1 MADLAALLGGLGDRV
16 RQRFES
22 ERRVLAF
29 DELVALVGKAPYRT
43 TRDAAR
49 YLRGCIEHFG
59 RYEVPRPWGTATR
72 YRVFDGDFGPEP
84 DGAAREQLIGQEE
97 VQEAFH
103 RALQGFCREGRV
115 NRLVLLHGPNGSAK
129 STFAAC
135 LGRALEAYSHTD
147 EGALYRFSWVFPA
160 GRDGKG
166 IGFIGS
172 DNPRVE
178 SYAHLPE
185 ERIQVKITSEVREH
199 PLLVIPRN
207 ERRPMLER
215 LFAEAGEREPVPEHL
230 LWGELSAKNKAI
242 FEALLSAYRGDL
254 MRVLSHVQVERWYVS
269 RRYRKGFVTIG
280 PQMAVDA
287 NERQITADRSLA
299 NLPASLSALTLYE
312 PFGELVDGAGGV
324 VEYSDL
330 LKRPLDAWKYLLL
343 ATETSEVPL
352 TTSTLTLNSL
362 LLASSNEL
370 HLAAF
375 REHPDYASFRGR
387 SIHVRMPYLTD
398 YRREQ
403 AIYDT
408 QIVPH
413 ARVHF
418 APHTTFVA
426 SYFAV
431 LSRLR
436 PPRRDHYADSALGRL
451 AAQLTP
457 EEKAELLS
465 SGDIPTRFPEDEAKV
480 LRAGLREI
488 AEEHTRRTPYEGQTG
503 ASPREIR
510 AVLLDATADAERGA
524 VTPLAVL
531 DGLALLCQRDDLE
544 FAKQKVDSGYFD
556 HRGFVESARKA
567 WLDRVDD
574 ELRVA
579 SGLVAA
585 GRTEELLERYV
596 THVAHAVKGERVL
609 NPVTGKQEEPDADL
623 MERVEGQLGVRNAA
637 DFRRDVMG
645 RIASYAIDHP
655 GARIEHAR
663 VFSDLLL
670 ALEGAW
676 FRQHKKQVEQILR
689 DALALLDGA
698 EVSPPERKNLAR
710 ATLERLRADLG
721 YVDASAK
728 VALFALLEA
737 RYTGG

>member
-1 MADLAALLGGLGDRV
+1 MTELPALLSDLGDRV
-16 RQRFES
+16 RQRFEA

-29 DELVALVGKAPYRT
+29 DQFLELVGRAPHRS

-49 YLRGCIEHFG
+49 YLMGCIDHFG
-59 RYEVPRPWGTATR
+59 RYEVQRPWGTATR
-72 YRVFDGDFGPEP
+72 YRVFDGELGHDLDKQG
-84 DGAAREQLIGQEE
+84 REQLIGQEE

-103 RALQGFCREGRV
+103 RALQAFGREGRV

-147 EGALYRFSWVFPA
+147 DGAIYRFSWVFPT

-166 IGFIGS
+166 IGFGGLE
-172 DNPRVE
+172 NPRVE

-185 ERIQVKITSEVREH
+185 DRIQVKIASEVREH
-199 PLLVIPRN
+199 PLLVLPRE
-207 ERRPMLER
+207 ERRPLLER
-215 LFAEAGEREPVPEHL
+215 LFTEAGEKEPVSEHL
-230 LWGELSAKNKAI
+230 LTGELSAKNKAI
-242 FEALLSAYRGDL
+242 FEALLNAYRGDL
-254 MRVLSHVQVERWYVS
+254 PRVLAHVQVERWYIS

-287 NERQITADRSLA
+287 SERQVTADRSLA
-299 NLPASLSALTLYE
+299 NLPASLSALTLFE
-312 PFGELVDGAGGV
+312 PFGELVDGAGGM

-352 TTSTLTLNSL
+352 QTSTLSLNTV

-387 SIHVRMPYLTD
+387 TILVRMPYLTD

-408 QIVPH
+408 QIVPQ
-413 ARVHF
+413 ARVHV

-426 SYFAV
+426 AYFAV

-436 PPRRDHYADSALGRL
+436 PPRRDHYTDSTLGRL
-451 AAQLTP
+451 AVQLTP

-465 SGDIPTRFPEDEAKV
+465 SGAIPTRFPEDEAKV
-480 LRAGLREI
+480 LRTGLREI
-488 AEEHTRRTPYEGQTG
+488 AFEHMRRTPYEGQTG

-510 AVLLDATADAERGA
+510 AVLLDAAADAERGA

-531 DGLALLCQRDDLE
+531 DGLALLCQRDDFE

-556 HRGFVESARKA
+556 HRGFVDVAKKA

-585 GRTEELLERYV
+585 GRTEDLLERYV
-596 THVAHAVKGERVL
+596 THVSQAVKGERVL
-609 NPVTGKQEEPDADL
+609 NTVTGRHDEPDADL
-623 MERVEGQLGVRNAA
+623 MARVEAQLGVRNAV
-637 DFRRDVMG
+637 DFRRDIMG

-655 GARIEHAR
+655 GDRIEHAR
-663 VFSDLLL
+663 VFADLLRE
-670 ALEGAW
+670 LEAAW
-676 FRQHKKQVEQILR
+676 FRQHRKQVEQILR
-689 DALALLDGA
+689 DALTLLDGG
-698 EVSPPERKNLAR
+698 EVSPPERKAQAR
-710 ATLERLRADLG
+710 GTLDRFRTDLG
-721 YVDASAK
+721 YIDASAK
-728 VALFALLEA
+728 VALFALLES